1 MLYMKTLA
9 YSFVVDFVGVAIVVV
24 VDVPAGRWVALRR
37 HERKR
42 SVRNKSRNLALFLF
56 RAPA

>member
-24 VDVPAGRWVALRR
+24 VDVPAGLHFGGMKGRGA
-37 HERKR
+37 
-42 SVRNKSRNLALFLF
+42 
-56 RAPA
+56 